1 MPPEEQHPDLL
12 PAGTRLRH
20 YDILA
25 ILGQGGFGITYRA
38 RDVMLDVDVA
48 IKEFFPRPLGVLR
61 QTDGSVRLAD
71 EVQKPIFEKCM
82 RRFLEEAR
90 SIARFHNE
98 NIVRIFSFFKENGT
112 AYLVM
117 EYVEGTTLHERFQRG
132 ECRSEAELMGI
143 LRPLMKALALL
154 HQEGFVHRDVKPGN
168 IYVRTDGSPVLL
180 DFGSARQFISEQSNT
195 MTTFLTPG
203 YAPLEQYS
211 GKKDEHGPW
220 TDIYSLAAVMYVGI
234 SGRPPV
240 DVITRGNGLMHNG
253 KDPLSPALQVGKGR
267 FSQLFLSAIDQALR
281 VQPGD
286 RPRNMDEWL
295 RFFRMATANRQLVTI
310 ADTDKEREYVLKIIR
325 TITFFKGF
333 SEEEKMRFVSN
344 HTRIQKCVPG
354 TYIIRENSKE
364 SSFFILLSGSANV
377 LQSGNPTPLSE
388 LGPGAIFGEISF
400 LTNMPRT
407 ANVVA
412 NEPCLLV
419 RVDKGLMDTLGAEAR
434 EKIKDR
440 IIEQLLKRMK
450 KMNQLLQNIIRDS
463 FVLMG
468 TPIKM
473 DNFNKESDTF
483 SEPSEV

>member
-12 PAGTRLRH
+12 PANTLLRH
-20 YDILA
+20 YRIQN

-38 RDVMLDVDVA
+38 QDTMLEVDVA
-48 IKEFFPRPLGVLR
+48 IKEFFPRPLGVVR
-61 QTDGSVRLAD
+61 QPDGSVRLENAA
-71 EVQKPIFEKCM
+71 QQPLFEKCL

-98 NIVRIFSFFKENGT
+98 NIVRIFNFFKENGT

-117 EYVEGTTLHERFQRG
+117 EYVEGTTLSERFRRG
-132 ECRSEAELMGI
+132 ECRSEAELMAI

-154 HQEGFVHRDVKPGN
+154 HHEGFVHRDVKPGN
-168 IYVRTDGSPVLL
+168 IYVRTDGTPLLL
-180 DFGSARQFISEQSNT
+180 DFGSARQFVSEQSNT

-211 GKKDEHGPW
+211 GIKDEHGPW
-220 TDIYSLAAVMYVGI
+220 TDIYALGAVMYAGI
-234 SGRPPV
+234 TCRPPV
-240 DVITRGNGLMHNG
+240 DVITRSNGLVHDG
-253 KDPLSPALQVGKGR
+253 KDPLPPAVQAGKGR
-267 FSQLFLSAIDQALR
+267 FSQVFLSAIDQALR

-310 ADTDKEREYVLKIIR
+310 ADTAKDRELVLKIIR

-333 SEEEKMRFVSN
+333 SEEEKLRFVS
-344 HTRIQKCVPG
+344 HYTRIQKCVPG

-364 SSFFILLSGSANV
+364 SSFYILLSGSANV
-377 LQSGNPTPLSE
+377 LQNGNPTPLAE

-400 LTNMPRT
+400 LANMPRT

-419 RVDKGLMDTLGAEAR
+419 RVDKELMDTLGAEMR

-450 KMNQLLQNIIRDS
+450 KMNQLLQNIIKDA

-468 TPIKM
+468 THIKM
-473 DNFNKESDTF
+473 DNSDSESV
-483 SEPSEV
+483 SVNQQSEV